1 MWGMNISFSFQPFS
15 TSVMVFTWNKP
26 TASVL
31 KEIVYEKRGKGMEE
45 SKKYID
51 KGHVAF
57 KFTNIDERMC

>member
-1 MWGMNISFSFQPFS
+1 
-15 TSVMVFTWNKP
+15 MVFTWNKP